1 MDAATWITVKREFA
15 RVQEAEPE
23 VRPSLLAALNAEVR
37 REVESLL
44 AALDAAPPLLGGDR
58 GASFQPGAM
67 VGPYRLLGELGRGGM
82 GTVYRVERADGE
94 LSRHLALKVAGDLV
108 FAPEA
113 QRRFIQ
119 EREIL
124 AGLDHPNI
132 VRLVDG
138 GVAAGR
144 RYFVMELAEGT
155 PITTYV
161 TEGQLP
167 MAERVRLFRQVCS
180 AIQYAHQRLILHR
193 DIKPGNVIVLPT
205 GQVRVLDFG
214 IAQVV
219 RAETLTADTRTVMHP
234 MSFACAS
241 PEQLRG
247 EPLALTSDIYSLGTL
262 LYEVLTGANPQSR
275 PDVSMEEA
283 MRLVLHD
290 APARPSAVSRAVP
303 PDLDAVTLKALAKV
317 PADRYQSV
325 SELDADLA
333 RWLDGRPVMA
343 VPPRPWYVFS
353 RWVRRHQ
360 VTAATAS
367 LAVVG
372 IVAALGVAAAQYRRA
387 EVARADAE
395 ARFADVRTLA
405 NGLIFRLDEAVR
417 TKSPTEARK
426 VIVSDALQYLDRLAA
441 SSSDP
446 ALRLELAFG
455 YRRIA
460 DIQGGPNGANLG
472 DREGAL
478 ASARKSAAIL
488 EALEQEGIERERLL
502 EALVATY
509 RLLSTV
515 APAEQ
520 RPALG
525 KAAVAAAERRVSVNR
540 TDPARMALA
549 SAYFSMAVVA
559 AGDDKRPY
567 LEAAGRE
574 FESLLAERPD
584 DPGRMRNVALVEKN
598 LVELLADAP
607 DEAERRAERA
617 VALDSKRLARM
628 PTDRQARLDTAIS
641 FAQLATLKKDER
653 ERLGL
658 YERSLA
664 IREQVATEDPSD
676 RFARILMRRSL
687 AQVAR
692 SRYRLGE
699 MATARAAAR
708 RTLELFAGDT
718 SVDITEQQW
727 RAWGHLI
734 LAADEAGPARATRGC
749 AHLAQAV
756 EDFRAVAAFE
766 PTPVPDLNRIRARLP
781 GCAAGVDADG
791 GAAKQARTRRTGP
804 TPEAP
809 VRSLVRRSTYRTA
822 CRMKSSVLPGT
833 EPIA

>member
-1 MDAATWITVKREFA
+1 MDAATWTTVKREFA
-15 RVQEAEPE
+15 RVQEAAPE
-23 VRPSLLAALNAEVR
+23 ERPSLMVALSDEVR
-37 REVESLL
+37 REVQSLL

-58 GASFQPGAM
+58 GVSFQPGAM
-67 VGPYRLLGELGRGGM
+67 VGPYRLLAELGHGGM
-82 GTVYRVERADGE
+82 GTVYRAVRADGE
-94 LSRHLALKVAGDLV
+94 VARHLALKVAGDLI

-119 EREIL
+119 ERQIL

-155 PITTYV
+155 PITTYCA
-161 TEGQLP
+161 QPSLP
-167 MAERVRLFRQVCS
+167 MAARIRLFRQVCS

-193 DIKPGNVIVLPT
+193 DIKPGNVIVLPS

-219 RAETLTADTRTVMHP
+219 RAETLTADTRTAMHP

-247 EPLALTSDIYSLGTL
+247 EPLALTSDIYALGTL
-262 LYEVLTGANPQSR
+262 LYEVITGTNPQYR

-283 MRLVLHD
+283 MRLVLHE

-303 PDLDAVTLKALAKV
+303 SDLDAVTLKALAKA
-317 PADRYQSV
+317 PTDRYQSV

-333 RWLDGRPVMA
+333 RWLEGRPVTA
-343 VPPRPWYVFS
+343 LPPRPWYVFS

-360 VTAATAS
+360 VAAASAS
-367 LAVVG
+367 LAAVS
-372 IVAALGVAAAQYRRA
+372 IVAALTVALVQYRQA
-387 EVARADAE
+387 EAARADAE

-405 NGLIFRLDEAVR
+405 NDLIFRLDEAVR
-417 TKSPTEARK
+417 TKSTTEARK

-446 ALRLELAFG
+446 VLRLELALG
-455 YRRIA
+455 YRRVA

-488 EALEQEGIERERLL
+488 EALEQEGIERERTL

-515 APAEQ
+515 APPDDRATL
-520 RPALG
+520 A

-540 TDPARMALA
+540 SDPARMALA
-549 SAYFSMAVVA
+549 SAYFSMAIVA

-574 FESLLAERPD
+574 FEALLAERPD
-584 DPGRMRNVALVEKN
+584 DPVRMRNLALVDKN
-598 LVELLADAP
+598 LVELLAGAP
-607 DEAERRAERA
+607 DEADRRAERA
-617 VALDSKRLARM
+617 VALDSTRLARM
-628 PTDRQARLDTAIS
+628 PADRQTRLDAAIS
-641 FAQLATLKKDER
+641 FAQLASRKKDER

-664 IREQVATEDPSD
+664 IREQVAAEDPSD
-676 RFARILMRRSL
+676 RFARILLRRSL

-699 MATARAAAR
+699 MVAAGAAAR
-708 RTLELFAGDT
+708 RTLELFAGNT
-718 SVDITEQQW
+718 SVDTTERQW
-727 RAWGHLI
+727 RAWGYLI
-734 LAADEAGPARATRGC
+734 VALDDASSTRMASGC
-749 AHLAQAV
+749 AHLGQAV
-756 EDFRAVAAFE
+756 EDFHAVAAFE
-766 PTPVPDLNRIRARLP
+766 PTPVTDIDRVRARLP
-781 GCAAGVDADG
+781 GCASAVS
-791 GAAKQARTRRTGP
+791 TT
-804 TPEAP
+804 AP
-809 VRSLVRRSTYRTA
+809 SR
-822 CRMKSSVLPGT
+822 
-833 EPIA
+833 